1 MKKLN
6 SFKDLGYIFPV
17 DHKSEHNKELKK
29 ILVYQ
34 KHEIEA
40 HYSKKG
46 RAGKPVIILKGFEYS
61 NIKQVK
67 VLAKK
72 IQRSLGVG
80 GSVKKN
86 EIIIQGDKRKELK
99 KILNKRGFKIKFVGG

>member
-46 RAGKPVIILKGFEYS
+46 NL
-61 NIKQVK
+61 
-67 VLAKK
+67 
-72 IQRSLGVG
+72 
-80 GSVKKN
+80 
-86 EIIIQGDKRKELK
+86 
-99 KILNKRGFKIKFVGG
+99 